1 MDCGLRYNTFSAD
14 LVARKEVAEIFN
26 GNNNNDGS
34 YSYSY
39 SNKNSKQPPKIPG
52 FLKKLKWIVPV
63 LLIAAVLSMD
73 AFYTLK
79 EDQYAVLTTFGK
91 PTAVSASGL
100 QPKIPLIQKVTKV
113 SKSIQGFPLGYR
125 AGSTQNVEEESLM
138 ITYDYNFVNVD
149 FYVEYKVTDPIKFLY
164 NSQDPVGIL
173 KMLCQS
179 YIRDTI
185 GLYDVDS
192 VITTGKSEI
201 QAAIK
206 EKVTSRLEQEDIG
219 IMLTNITIQDA
230 EPPTY
235 EIQQAFTAV
244 ETAKQTADTTVN
256 NAKKYANQVKP
267 AASADAD
274 QIIKSAEAYKQSK
287 INEATGQAARF
298 AELYQEYEK
307 YPLITKQRLF
317 YEAMEDILPEM
328 KLYILN
334 EDTNVQT
341 ALPLEKFA
349 EISVETVEGDK

>member
-1 MDCGLRYNTFSAD
+1 
-14 LVARKEVAEIFN
+14 VPEINNGNFN
-26 GNNNNDGS
+26 GFEQ
-34 YSYSY
+34 
-39 SNKNSKQPPKIPG
+39 QPRPRKAPR
-52 FLKKLKWIVPV
+52 FVKKLGWIIPL
-63 LLIAAVLSMD
+63 LLILAVLGMD
-73 AFYTLK
+73 SFYTLK

-100 QPKIPLIQKVTKV
+100 QPKIPLIQQVTKV

-125 AGSTQNVEEESLM
+125 PGGENVEEESLM

-149 FYVEYKVTDPIKFLY
+149 FYVEYRVTDPIKFLY
-164 NSQDPVGIL
+164 NSQDPIGIL

-201 QAAIK
+201 QSAIK
-206 EKVTSRLEQEDIG
+206 QKVTDRLDKEDIG
-219 IMLTNITIQDA
+219 IQLVNITIQDA

-235 EIQQAFTAV
+235 EVQQAFTAV
-244 ETAKQTADTTVN
+244 ETAKQSAETAVN
-256 NAKKYANQVKP
+256 NARKYANEVLP
-267 AASADAD
+267 AANADAD
-274 QIIKSAEAYKQSK
+274 QIIKKAEAYKQSK

-298 AELYQEYEK
+298 TELYNEYEK

-317 YEAMEDILPEM
+317 YEAMEDILPDM
-328 KLYILN
+328 KLFILN

-341 ALPLEKFA
+341 ALPLESFA
-349 EISVETVEGDK
+349 EVTVEGGK

>member
-1 MDCGLRYNTFSAD
+1 MPAINNGN
-14 LVARKEVAEIFN
+14 FN
-26 GNNNNDGS
+26 GFEQ
-34 YSYSY
+34 
-39 SNKNSKQPPKIPG
+39 QPRPRKSPR
-52 FLKKLKWIVPV
+52 FVKKLGWIIPL
-63 LLIAAVLSMD
+63 LLILAVLGMD
-73 AFYTLK
+73 SFYTLK

-100 QPKIPLIQKVTKV
+100 QPKIPLIQQVTKV

-125 AGSTQNVEEESLM
+125 SGGENVEEESLM

-149 FYVEYKVTDPIKFLY
+149 FYVEYRVTDPIKFLY
-164 NSQDPVGIL
+164 NSQDPIGIL

-201 QAAIK
+201 QSAIK
-206 EKVTSRLEQEDIG
+206 QKVTDRLEREDIG
-219 IMLTNITIQDA
+219 IQLVNITIQDA

-235 EIQQAFTAV
+235 EVQQAFTAV
-244 ETAKQTADTTVN
+244 ETAKQSAETAVN
-256 NAKKYANQVKP
+256 NARKYANEVLP
-267 AASADAD
+267 AANADAD
-274 QIIKSAEAYKQSK
+274 QIIKKAEAYKQSK

-298 AELYQEYEK
+298 TELYNEYEK

-317 YEAMEDILPEM
+317 YEAMEDILPDM
-328 KLYILN
+328 KLFILN

-341 ALPLEKFA
+341 ALPLESFA
-349 EISVETVEGDK
+349 EVTVEGAK

>member
-1 MDCGLRYNTFSAD
+1 MPEINNGNFNGFEQQPRPRKASGF
-14 LVARKEVAEIFN
+14 ARKLSWI
-26 GNNNNDGS
+26 
-34 YSYSY
+34 
-39 SNKNSKQPPKIPG
+39 IP
-52 FLKKLKWIVPV
+52 LLLV
-63 LLIAAVLSMD
+63 LAVLGMD
-73 AFYTLK
+73 SFYTLK

-100 QPKIPLIQKVTKV
+100 QPKIPLIQQVTKV

-125 AGSTQNVEEESLM
+125 PGGENVEEESLM

-149 FYVEYKVTDPIKFLY
+149 FYVEYRVTDPIKFLY
-164 NSQDPVGIL
+164 NSQDPIGIL

-201 QAAIK
+201 QSAIK
-206 EKVTSRLEQEDIG
+206 QKVTDRLEREDIG
-219 IMLTNITIQDA
+219 IQLVNITIQDA

-235 EIQQAFTAV
+235 EVQQAFTAV
-244 ETAKQTADTTVN
+244 ETAKQSAETAVN
-256 NAKKYANQVKP
+256 NARKYANEVLP
-267 AASADAD
+267 AANADAD
-274 QIIKSAEAYKQSK
+274 QIIKKAEAYKQSK

-298 AELYQEYEK
+298 TELYNEYEK

-317 YEAMEDILPEM
+317 YEAMEDILPDM
-328 KLYILN
+328 KLFILN

-341 ALPLEKFA
+341 ALPLESFA
-349 EISVETVEGDK
+349 EVTVEGAK